1 MVGASIR
8 NSISPGITVATYAVG
23 AAVPSSGSSHVSAM
37 ELSPPVAIT
46 LRGIAGQLVVTT
58 SVSSTGTVVL
68 VVEELG
74 IVVDVVDVVDVLD
87 VVEVDVLDV
96 VDVVDVVELVDVVVV
111 DGTDV
116 VDEGTSADIEST
128 SFANGASDD
137 ELDGTTVEV
146 ELGATVEDEL
156 AGIVEVE
163 LDGATEE
170 SVGGTTV
177 VSVGASSTIG
187 VSTHIPTGS
196 ISSVALAEATGNSA
210 TTAAKTATKLATRLS
225 VRAHNNPVVPSTP
238 RILRN

>member
-1 MVGASIR
+1 VALGTSIR

-23 AAVPSSGSSHVSAM
+23 AAVPSSGSSHVRTI

-58 SVSSTGTVVL
+58 SVFSTGTVVL

-87 VVEVDVLDV
+87 VVDAM
-96 VDVVDVVELVDVVVV
+96 
-111 DGTDV
+111 DV

-128 SFANGASDD
+128 SVTNGASDD

-146 ELGATVEDEL
+146 ELGATVEVEL

-163 LDGATEE
+163 LGETVEVELDGTTEE

-225 VRAHNNPVVPSTP
+225 VRAHNNSVVPSTP
-238 RILRN
+238 RIHRN

>member
-1 MVGASIR
+1 
-8 NSISPGITVATYAVG
+8 
-23 AAVPSSGSSHVSAM
+23 
-37 ELSPPVAIT
+37 LSPPVAIT

-74 IVVDVVDVVDVLD
+74 IVVDVVDVVE
-87 VVEVDVLDV
+87 VVEVLDV
-96 VDVVDVVELVDVVVV
+96 VDVVEVVVG
-111 DGTDV
+111 GTDV
-116 VDEGTSADIEST
+116 VDEGASADIEST
-128 SFANGASDD
+128 SVTNGASDD
-137 ELDGTTVEV
+137 ELDGVTVEV
-146 ELGATVEDEL
+146 ELGATVEVELGETVEVEL
-156 AGIVEVE
+156 ARIVEVE

-177 VSVGASSTIG
+177 VSDGASSTIG

-225 VRAHNNPVVPSTP
+225 VRAHNNSVVPSTP
-238 RILRN
+238 RIPRN

>member
-1 MVGASIR
+1 MVLGASIR

-23 AAVPSSGSSHVSAM
+23 AAVPSSASSHVRTI

-74 IVVDVVDVVDVLD
+74 IVVDVVDV
-87 VVEVDVLDV
+87 LDV
-96 VDVVDVVELVDVVVV
+96 VDVVDVVELMDVVVV
-111 DGTDV
+111 GGTDV

-128 SFANGASDD
+128 SVTNGAPDD

-146 ELGATVEDEL
+146 ELGATVEVELGETVEVEL

-163 LDGATEE
+163 LDGTTEE

-225 VRAHNNPVVPSTP
+225 VRAHNNSLVPSTP
-238 RILRN
+238 RIRRN